1 MHSLRPARSKP
12 TGLRRSYAENVEDWT
27 VPMRAGVLRSACSS
41 GHGAQKKLRQS
52 RPPRAEDHTM
62 RYPLIAGLA
71 CAVLLASVTAIS
83 AQTPTV
89 PGSVPGD
96 AAATPETAAPK
107 QKPKQKPKRK
117 GPPSPVTVI
126 NATANTAT
134 GIVITAGDKTTKLS
148 KPLAPKGRATVRLP
162 KMKGCTV
169 SVAAT
174 FEGGGKSDAE
184 TFDVCKEKS
193 IRFTD

>member
-1 MHSLRPARSKP
+1 
-12 TGLRRSYAENVEDWT
+12 
-27 VPMRAGVLRSACSS
+27 
-41 GHGAQKKLRQS
+41 
-52 RPPRAEDHTM
+52 M

-71 CAVLLASVTAIS
+71 CAALLASVTAIS
-83 AQTPTV
+83 AQTPAV

-107 QKPKQKPKRK
+107 QKQKPKRK
-117 GPPSPVTVI
+117 GPPSSVTVI
-126 NATANTAT
+126 NATASPVT

-148 KPLAPKGRATVRLP
+148 KPLAPKARATVKLP
-162 KMKGCTV
+162 KMQGCTV

>member
-1 MHSLRPARSKP
+1 
-12 TGLRRSYAENVEDWT
+12 
-27 VPMRAGVLRSACSS
+27 
-41 GHGAQKKLRQS
+41 
-52 RPPRAEDHTM
+52 M

-71 CAVLLASVTAIS
+71 CAALLASVTAIS

-96 AAATPETAAPK
+96 AAATPEPAAPKQK

-117 GPPSPVTVI
+117 GPPSSVTVI

-134 GIVITAGDKTTKLS
+134 GIVITAGEKTTKLS

-162 KMKGCTV
+162 KLKGCTV

-184 TFDVCKEKS
+184 TFDICKEKS

>member
-1 MHSLRPARSKP
+1 
-12 TGLRRSYAENVEDWT
+12 
-27 VPMRAGVLRSACSS
+27 
-41 GHGAQKKLRQS
+41 
-52 RPPRAEDHTM
+52 M

-83 AQTPTV
+83 AQTPAV

-96 AAATPETAAPK
+96 AAATPEPAAPK
-107 QKPKQKPKRK
+107 PKPKPKLK
-117 GPPSPVTVI
+117 GPPSSVTVI

-134 GIVITAGDKTTKLS
+134 GIVITAGEKTTKLS

-162 KMKGCTV
+162 KLKGCTV

-184 TFDVCKEKS
+184 TFDICKEKS

>member
-1 MHSLRPARSKP
+1 MRSH
-12 TGLRRSYAENVEDWT
+12 RV
-27 VPMRAGVLRSACSS
+27 VLALAAALAMSPV
-41 GHGAQKKLRQS
+41 RQS
-52 RPPRAEDHTM
+52 ATAAEVYPAAYQRGGIKRHPRNWT
-62 RYPLIAGLA
+62 L
-71 CAVLLASVTAIS
+71 CAAIS

-117 GPPSPVTVI
+117 GPPSAVTVI

>member
-1 MHSLRPARSKP
+1 
-12 TGLRRSYAENVEDWT
+12 
-27 VPMRAGVLRSACSS
+27 MR
-41 GHGAQKKLRQS
+41 H
-52 RPPRAEDHTM
+52 
-62 RYPLIAGLA
+62 PLIAGLA
-71 CAVLLASVTAIS
+71 CAALLAGVTAGA

-89 PGSVPGD
+89 PGSAPGD
-96 AAATPETAAPK
+96 TAATPEPAAPK
-107 QKPKQKPKRK
+107 PKPKPKRK
-117 GPPSPVTVI
+117 GPPSAVTVI